1 MVQSI
6 AESYMG
12 ARGALPFEDMAQS
25 GATSGTIAAVGDTV
39 PLPLSAY
46 NGAVFAWW
54 GAFSGAGLAFEA
66 CYEPGLATWV
76 AISATPAGGGASVT
90 ALSGQSAA
98 NAYEIYAP
106 GALFVRLRATA
117 LTSGPIS
124 VRAIPVAM
132 MQDVAPA
139 VAGGAVDINAI
150 SSSSNKL
157 IGDVALSPR
166 ATSAGLAT
174 VARLASA
181 AASTNAASIKASAGR
196 LYKTRGYNAATA
208 VRYLKLYN
216 KASAPT
222 VGTDAPVVTLALKPS
237 DAFDLDLIPIG
248 QYFSTGI
255 AYALTT
261 GAADTDTGAL
271 TAADVVGLA
280 FWYA

>member
-1 MVQSI
+1 MAQSI
-6 AESYMG
+6 AETYMG

-25 GATSGTIAAVGDTV
+25 GAVTGAIAASGDAV
-39 PLPLSAY
+39 SLALAAY

-54 GAFSGAGLAFEA
+54 GTFAGAGLAFEA
-66 CYEPGLATWV
+66 SYEPNLATWV
-76 AISATPAGGGASVT
+76 AISALPAAGGAPVT
-90 ALSGQSAA
+90 SLSNQSAA
-98 NAYEIYAP
+98 NAYEVYAP
-106 GALFVRLRATA
+106 GALAVRVRSTA
-117 LTSGPIS
+117 LTSGPMN

-139 VAGGAVDINAI
+139 VAGGSIDFNAV

-157 IGDVALSPR
+157 IGDVAVSPR
-166 ATSAGLAT
+166 ATSAGLAS

-181 AASTNAASIKASAGR
+181 AASTNAATVKTSAGR
-196 LYKTRGYNAATA
+196 LYKARGYNAATSA
-208 VRYLKLYN
+208 RYLKLYN

-222 VGTDAPVVTLALKPS
+222 VGTDAPVVTIALAPS
-237 DAFDLDLIPIG
+237 KEFDLDLLPIG
-248 QYFSTGI
+248 EYFSTGI

-261 GAADTDTGAL
+261 GAADADTGAL

>member
-1 MVQSI
+1 MAQSV
-6 AESYMG
+6 AELYMG

-25 GATSGTIAAVGDTV
+25 GAVADVLAAAGDAIT
-39 PLPLSAY
+39 LGLQAY

-54 GAFSGAGLAFEA
+54 GAFSGVGLAFEA
-66 CYEPGLATWV
+66 CYEPGLAAWV
-76 AISATPAGGGASVT
+76 AISATPAAGGASVT
-90 ALSGQSAA
+90 SLSNQSVA

-106 GALFVRLRATA
+106 GALAVRLRATA
-117 LTSGPIS
+117 LTTGPVT

-139 VAGGAVDINAI
+139 VAGGAIDVNSV

-157 IGDVALSPR
+157 IGDVAVSPR

-181 AASTNAASIKASAGR
+181 AATTNAASVKTSAGR
-196 LYKTRGYNAATA
+196 LYKLRGYNASTSA
-208 VRYLKLYN
+208 RYLKLYN

-222 VGTDAPVVTLALKPS
+222 VGTDVPIVTLPLKPS
-237 DAFDLDLIPIG
+237 DIFDFDLIPIG
-248 QYFSTGI
+248 EYFSTGI